1 MRTFIAI
8 TLAALTATAAPAAGP
23 AAAADTFK
31 PSVAVQ
37 AAIARPMDALDTAL
51 KADAALPPPASD
63 RERLE
68 RMGRIDQS
76 WRRYM
81 GEVKVDGLSREDA
94 AAFAEVAARTEP
106 VDRAHLDRLLAMLP
120 SEGWFSFSAYGREAA
135 TAAFHIV
142 QHGDVATMKALLPA
156 LEAMAKRGEAD
167 RGSFAAMHDR
177 VQVAQGRPQRFGTQ
191 FRCVDH
197 RPQPYP
203 LEDASRVEALRAEMD
218 VRPRFDE
225 HLRGLAE
232 RDVRC

>member
-8 TLAALTATAAPAAGP
+8 VLACLMATAAPSRSAMA
-23 AAAADTFK
+23 TETLK
-31 PSVAVQ
+31 PSAAVQ
-37 AAIARPMDALDTAL
+37 AAIARPMDALDSAL
-51 KADAALPPPASD
+51 RADAVLPPPASD

-81 GEVKVDGLSREDA
+81 GEVKVEGLSPEDA
-94 AAFAEVAARTEP
+94 AATFAEIAARTEP

-120 SEGWFSFSAYGREAA
+120 PEGWFSFSAYGREAA

-142 QHGDVATMKALLPA
+142 QHGDVATMKSLLPA

-167 RGSFAAMHDR
+167 RWSFAAMYDR
-177 VQVAQGRPQRFGTQ
+177 VQVAEGRPQRFGTQ

-203 LEDASRVEALRAEMD
+203 LEDASRVEGLRAEMD
-218 VRPRFDE
+218 VKPRFDE
-225 HLRGLAE
+225 HVRGLAE